1 MKMTIIN
8 DKDLLIMKLL
18 HYFITNQNYSPIII
32 KGVEDEIWLENK
44 NNEYSI
50 IRIVTRHMH
59 NNEQFKYDL
68 LKTKHI
74 TKQIKRK
81 LLDFSMN
88 MLSIYTDVQY
98 VDDIEDSKD
107 KKFINTIVQNE
118 EDLINNEIISKAYKN
133 IKDNMNFTEEDFE
146 LVGKITRDI
155 SEKNIKEAEKREKFM
170 KSKKPILT
178 YFLIIINLIVFALM
192 YVYGNGSEDL
202 DTLIKFGAN
211 YTPLVKSGE
220 YYRII
225 TSAFLHIGAMHLIFN
240 MYALY
245 VAGSQ
250 IEYIYG
256 KVKYIFIYLISAI
269 MGSLFTIALSGDN
282 VVSAGASGA
291 IFGLFGSL
299 LYFGYNYRGYMGNAL
314 ISQIVPVVIL
324 NLFIGFS
331 NPNIGNA
338 AHIGGLIGGYL
349 ISMVLGAN
357 IDDENKNKINGIII
371 SIILTAFMI
380 YIGFYN

>member
-1 MKMTIIN
+1 MKMTIMN
-8 DKDLLIMKLL
+8 DKDLLIMKLI
-18 HYFITNQNYSPIII
+18 HYFIINQNYSPIVI
-32 KGVEDEIWLENK
+32 KGVDDEIWLENK

-59 NNEQFKYDL
+59 NDEQLKYDMI
-68 LKTKHI
+68 KTRHI

-88 MLSIYTDVQY
+88 MLSIYTDIQY
-98 VDDIEDSKD
+98 INDINCYGDNKFVNVYIKD
-107 KKFINTIVQNE
+107 E
-118 EDLINNEIISKAYKN
+118 EDLFNDETILKTFKN
-133 IKDNMNFTEEDFE
+133 IKNNMDFTETDFE

-155 SEKNIKEAEKREKFM
+155 SEKNIKEAEKRENIM
-170 KSKKPILT
+170 KNKKPILT
-178 YFLIIINLIVFALM
+178 YFLIIINVIIFALM
-192 YVYGNGSEDL
+192 YIYGNGSENL
-202 DTLIKFGAN
+202 DTLVKFGAN

-220 YYRII
+220 YYRMI
-225 TSAFLHIGAMHLIFN
+225 TSAFLHIGVMHLIFN

-256 KVKYIFIYLISAI
+256 RVKYIFIYLISAI
-269 MGSLFTIALSGDN
+269 MGSLFTVALSGDN
-282 VVSAGASGA
+282 VVAAGASGA

-314 ISQIVPVVIL
+314 ISQIVPVVAL
-324 NLFIGFS
+324 NIFIGFS

-357 IDDENKNKINGIII
+357 INEENKNRLNGIII
-371 SIILTAFMI
+371 TIILTAFMI
-380 YIGFYN
+380 YVGFYN

>member
-1 MKMTIIN
+1 MKMTIMD

-18 HYFITNQNYSPIII
+18 HYFIINQNYSPIVI

-59 NNEQFKYDL
+59 NNEQLKYDMI
-68 LKTKHI
+68 KTKHI

-88 MLSIYTDVQY
+88 MLSIYMDVGY
-98 VDDIEDSKD
+98 VNEEDSNDRKYV
-107 KKFINTIVQNE
+107 NVIVQNE
-118 EDLINNEIISKAYKN
+118 EDLFNNEIILKTFKN
-133 IKDNMNFTEEDFE
+133 IKNNMDFTETDFE

-155 SEKNIKEAEKREKFM
+155 SEKNIKEAEKRENFM
-170 KSKKPILT
+170 KNRKPILT
-178 YFLIIINLIVFALM
+178 YFLIIINVIIFTLM

-211 YTPLVKSGE
+211 YIPLVESGE
-220 YYRII
+220 YYRIL

-256 KVKYIFIYLISAI
+256 KAKYIFIYLISAL

-282 VVSAGASGA
+282 VVAAGASGA

-314 ISQIVPVVIL
+314 ISQIVPVVAL
-324 NLFIGFS
+324 NLLIGFS

-357 IDDENKNKINGIII
+357 IDEDKKNRINGIII

-380 YIGFYN
+380 YIGFFN

>member
-1 MKMTIIN
+1 MNMTIMN

-18 HYFITNQNYSPIII
+18 HYFIINQNYSPIVI
-32 KGVEDEIWLENK
+32 KGVDDEIWLENK

-50 IRIVTRHMH
+50 IRIITRHIH
-59 NNEQFKYDL
+59 NDEQFKYDM

-74 TKQIKRK
+74 TKQIKRT

-98 VDDIEDSKD
+98 VDDIKDSND
-107 KKFINTIVQNE
+107 RKFVNILVQNE
-118 EDLINNEIISKAYKN
+118 EDLFNNEIILNTFKD

-155 SEKNIKEAEKREKFM
+155 SQKNIKEAEKREKFM
-170 KSKKPILT
+170 KNKKPILT
-178 YFLIIINLIVFALM
+178 YFLIIINVIIFALM

-211 YTPLVKSGE
+211 YIPLVKSGE
-220 YYRII
+220 YYRMI

-256 KVKYIFIYLISAI
+256 RVKYIFIYLISAI
-269 MGSLFTIALSGDN
+269 MGSLFTVALSGDN
-282 VVSAGASGA
+282 VVAAGASGA

-349 ISMVLGAN
+349 ISMILGAN
-357 IDDENKNKINGIII
+357 TNEENKNKINGIII

-380 YIGFYN
+380 YIGFFV